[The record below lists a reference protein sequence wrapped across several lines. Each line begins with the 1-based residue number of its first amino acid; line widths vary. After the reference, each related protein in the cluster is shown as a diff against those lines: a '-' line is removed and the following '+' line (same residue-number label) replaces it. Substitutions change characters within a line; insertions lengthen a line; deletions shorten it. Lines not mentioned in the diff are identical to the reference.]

1 MQQYTRKSNYE
12 TTHFDDEWIVLNTD
26 NYTLTKLNETGGF
39 CWSLLNEVQ
48 TVESLSNFIVHNYG
62 AEFDH
67 VKEDV
72 ELFLKDLLKCGLV
85 VNVV

>member
-1 MQQYTRKSNYE
+1 MQQYTRKSNYD

-26 NYTLTKLNETGGF
+26 NYTLTKLNETGGY
-39 CWSLLNEVQ
+39 CWSLLSEVQ
-48 TVESLSNFIVHNYG
+48 TINSLSQSIVDKYG
-62 AEFDH
+62 EELEY

-72 ELFLKDLLKCGLV
+72 ELFLKDLLKCGLI